1 MKPADD
7 LQGSPQ
13 RILFL
18 VMGSEGYGVRRVW
31 DGLIRGFQ
39 RRRKHVTLAII
50 RAEHRPDWQAIAERA
65 TIFVAPAGSAH
76 AAIAKSGPAKLLSIL
91 KRGQRQMGTIGW
103 LTQLVRSEAIDT
115 IIVQNPLEVP
125 LAGVVARR
133 TGAAAYWMLPNS
145 VSSTYP
151 MDMNRRIYRFMFNHM
166 NVVPLSNS
174 HYTDSTLG
182 KGHFRRH
189 VLHLGIDPARFSPDL
204 PQTLTR
210 ADLGI
215 PEDVPLL
222 GLFARMT
229 PEKGQRTLIEALA
242 RIPDPV
248 HVVIC
253 GGPMDTPYGREL
265 QARVAELG
273 LQQRVHFQGPQAEV
287 VPYYQICDVVLNTR
301 LDPEPFG
308 MSVIEAMA
316 MEKPV
321 LAHKAGG
328 PSETVLDGQTGWL
341 IDAPTV
347 DAFAEGLTRM
357 LRDRPRWPQM
367 GRAGRARV
375 LEHFSEDRMLERL
388 DGYLGPQPA

>member
-1 MKPADD
+1 MILNTMAVQKHDNA
-7 LQGSPQ
+7 
-13 RILFL
+13 LFL
-18 VMGSEGYGVRRVW
+18 VVGGEGYGVRRVW
-31 DGLIRGFQ
+31 EGLIRGF
-39 RRRKHVTLAII
+39 RKRDRGVTLAVLESDKVG
-50 RAEHRPDWQAIAERA
+50 RWQSIASDIEVISPSWRA
-65 TIFVAPAGSAH
+65 TPVA
-76 AAIAKSGPAKLLSIL
+76 IKKSGLS
-91 KRGQRQMGTIGW
+91 KAVS
-103 LTQLVRSEAIDT
+103 LVRRSTSQVKVARWLRSYARKANITT
-115 IIVQNPLEVP
+115 IIVGSPQEVI
-125 LAGVVARR
+125 LAGLVARG
-133 TGAAAYWMLPNS
+133 TTIKVFWTLPNS

-151 MDMNRRIYRFMFNHM
+151 LDLNRRIYRYLFNHM

-182 KGHFRRH
+182 KGDFRRH

-204 PQTLTR
+204 PQTLSR

-229 PEKGQRTLIEALA
+229 PEKGQRTLVEALA
-242 RIPDPV
+242 RIPEPV

-253 GGPMDTPYGREL
+253 GGPMDTPYAKDL
-265 QARVAELG
+265 QARVSELG
-273 LQQRVHFQGPQAEV
+273 LQDRVHFQGPQAEV
-287 VPYYQICDVVLNTR
+287 VSYYQICDVVLNTR

-308 MSVIEAMA
+308 MSVIESMA

-347 DAFAEGLTRM
+347 DAFAEGLARM
-357 LRDRPRWPQM
+357 LRDRARWPEM

-375 LEHFSEDRMLERL
+375 HEHFSEDCMLERL
-388 DGYLGPQPA
+388 DGYLAQRPA